1 MPYANH
7 MSYLKALWLATAIWV
22 LGFVSVA
29 ALFGL
34 SSSRVALLL
43 FAGVVPLLIAHR
55 LWSAQGETMS
65 QDIQREL
72 R

>member
-1 MPYANH
+1 VPYAGH
-7 MSYLKALWLATAIWV
+7 MSYVNALWLATAVWV

-29 ALFGL
+29 AVFGL
-34 SSSRVALLL
+34 SSWKVALIL

-55 LWSAQGETMS
+55 LSSAQGATMS
-65 QDIQREL
+65 EDIQRQL